1 MGGGTMHINKT
12 SRTIGAI
19 DYMRADSAIGFLNFF
34 EGVKNLL
41 T

>member
-1 MGGGTMHINKT
+1 MVENNTYIIT
-12 SRTIGAI
+12 TCAI

-34 EGVKNLL
+34 EGVKILL